1 MKKKNLIK
9 FIQTRT
15 GFFCLLVVLF
25 TLKYIFAVYQDFNL
39 GISDPYQHIIMWL
52 SPIGTTILLIGIG
65 FYFPKPIVS
74 YCVMLLMDFADT
86 ALLFANILYYR
97 QFSDFIT
104 VKTIANASK
113 VAPGLGKSAVALLH
127 FSDLFLWL
135 DLVVIIG
142 LLIARK
148 IKIEQK
154 SYGLLTPFTITSFG
168 ALVLTLNIFMAESSR
183 PRLLGTTFDRSYI
196 VKYLGINSFTVYDGV
211 KNEQTEQVNRNANTA
226 DLNKILAYTKKN
238 KLPANPQY
246 YGVAKGK
253 NVIVIHL
260 ESFQQF
266 LIDLKI
272 NGKEVTPFL
281 NSLYHNQHSLS
292 FANFYHQVGIGRT
305 SDAENM
311 LETSTFGISDG
322 SLFTALGGTNTFQAA
337 PQILREHGNYS
348 SAVFHGNVGSFWNRD
363 DVYKNMGYNYFF
375 DQNYYSDDRNDR
387 IGYGIKD
394 KVMFAESVK
403 YLERMQQ
410 PFYTKFI
417 TVTNHTPFE
426 MDEEDLDPTFN
437 TTETTDKAINN
448 YFETAHYLDQAVHEF
463 FNYLNKSGLSK
474 NTMVVIYGD
483 HYGLSNSENQ
493 TLAPIVGESSDT
505 WNSYNNVQMQ
515 RVPFMIY
522 SPKLKGRIK
531 QEVAGEIDV
540 LPTILHLLGISNHH
554 YVQFGNDL
562 LSPRYKPWIVFRNG
576 TIVSQKY
583 IIIGSKGRKGV
594 VYDRQSGKQ
603 IINFT
608 KQEKVEIAEL
618 AKKGKL
624 ALRYSDLLNN
634 HNLLR
639 FYTPIGF
646 KPVDPTQ
653 FDYFTNFQ
661 QMEQLR
667 KKLKRHSTALITQH
681 HRSTT
686 KLYKTD
692 APELSGRQKEITDIP
707 ESVSGNHLIE
717 KKNKPS
723 KKIKKSYNFN

>member
-25 TLKYIFAVYQDFNL
+25 TLKYIFAAYHDFNL

-86 ALLFANILYYR
+86 GLLFANILNYR

-104 VKTIANASK
+104 VKTIANAGK
-113 VAPGLGKSAVALLH
+113 VAPGLGKSAVALLQ

-135 DLVVIIG
+135 DLIVIIG

-148 IKIEQK
+148 IKIDQK
-154 SYGLLTPFTITSFG
+154 SYGLLTPFAITSFG
-168 ALVLTLNIFMAESSR
+168 AVVLSLNVFMAESSR

-196 VKYLGINSFTVYDGV
+196 VKYLGINTFTIYDGI

-226 DLNKILAYTKKN
+226 DLNKILAYTKKS
-238 KLPANPQY
+238 KLPVNPQY

-266 LIDLKI
+266 LIDLKV

-281 NSLYHNQHSLS
+281 NSIYHNRHSLS

-322 SLFTALGGTNTFQAA
+322 SLFTALGSSNTFQAA
-337 PQILREHGNYS
+337 PQILREHGNYT

-375 DQNYYSDDRNDR
+375 DQNYFSYDRSDR

-394 KVMFAESVK
+394 KIMFAESVK

-417 TVTNHTPFE
+417 TVTNHTPFD
-426 MDEEDLDPTFN
+426 MDEEDLDPSFKTAD
-437 TTETTDKAINN
+437 TTDKSINN
-448 YFETAHYLDQAVHEF
+448 YFETAHYLDQAVREF
-463 FNYLNKSGLSK
+463 FNYLDRSGLSK

-483 HYGLSNSENQ
+483 HYGLSNSENE

-522 SPKLKGRIK
+522 SPKIKGGIK
-531 QEVAGEIDV
+531 HEVAGEIDV
-540 LPTILHLLGISNHH
+540 LPTLLHLLGISNRR

-562 LSPRYKPWIVFRNG
+562 LSPKYKPWIVFRNG

-583 IIIGSKGRKGV
+583 VIIGGKGQKGV

-608 KQEKVEIAEL
+608 QQEKIEIAAL

-624 ALRYSDLLNN
+624 SLKYSDLLNN

-639 FYTPIGF
+639 FYTPTGF
-646 KPVDPTQ
+646 KPVDPGQ
-653 FDYFTNFQ
+653 FDYLTNFQ
-661 QMEQLR
+661 QMEEIR
-667 KKLKRHSTALITQH
+667 EKLKGHSTALITKH
-681 HRSTT
+681 HKSTT
-686 KLYKTD
+686 SLYKTD
-692 APELSGRQKEITDIP
+692 AAELSGRHEEITDIP
-707 ESVSGNHLIE
+707 DSVSGNHLVE

-723 KKIKKSYNFN
+723 KKSRKFYN

>member
-25 TLKYIFAVYQDFNL
+25 TLKYIFAAYHDFNL

-86 ALLFANILYYR
+86 GLLFANILNYR

-104 VKTIANASK
+104 VKTIANAGK
-113 VAPGLGKSAVALLH
+113 VAPGLGKSAVALLQ

-135 DLVVIIG
+135 DLIVIIG

-148 IKIEQK
+148 IKIDQK
-154 SYGLLTPFTITSFG
+154 SYGLLTPFAITSFG
-168 ALVLTLNIFMAESSR
+168 AVVLSLNVFMAESSR

-196 VKYLGINSFTVYDGV
+196 VKYLGINTFTIYDGI

-226 DLNKILAYTKKN
+226 DLNKILAYTKKS
-238 KLPANPQY
+238 KLPVNRQY

-266 LIDLKI
+266 LIDLKV

-281 NSLYHNQHSLS
+281 NSIYHNRHSLS

-322 SLFTALGGTNTFQAA
+322 SLFTALGSSNTFQAA
-337 PQILREHGNYS
+337 PQILREHGNYT

-375 DQNYYSDDRNDR
+375 DQNYFSYDRSDR

-394 KVMFAESVK
+394 KIMFAESVK

-410 PFYTKFI
+410 PFYSKYI
-417 TVTNHTPFE
+417 TVTNHTPFD
-426 MDEEDLDPTFN
+426 MDEEDLDPSFKTAD
-437 TTETTDKAINN
+437 TTDKSINN
-448 YFETAHYLDQAVHEF
+448 YFETAHYLDQAVREF
-463 FNYLNKSGLSK
+463 FNYLDRSGLSK

-483 HYGLSNSENQ
+483 HYGLSNSENE

-522 SPKLKGRIK
+522 SPKIKGGIK
-531 QEVAGEIDV
+531 HEVAGEIDV
-540 LPTILHLLGISNHH
+540 LPTLLHLLGISNRH

-562 LSPRYKPWIVFRNG
+562 LSPKYKPWIVFRNG

-583 IIIGSKGRKGV
+583 VIIGGKGQKGV

-608 KQEKVEIAEL
+608 QQEKIEIAAL

-624 ALRYSDLLNN
+624 SLKYSDLLNN

-639 FYTPIGF
+639 FYTPTGF
-646 KPVDPTQ
+646 KPVDPGQ
-653 FDYFTNFQ
+653 FDYLTNFQ
-661 QMEQLR
+661 QMEEIR
-667 KKLKRHSTALITQH
+667 EKLKGHSTALITKH
-681 HRSTT
+681 HKSTT
-686 KLYKTD
+686 SLYKTD
-692 APELSGRQKEITDIP
+692 AAELSGRHEEITDIP
-707 ESVSGNHLIE
+707 DSVSGNHLVE

-723 KKIKKSYNFN
+723 KKSRKFYN

>member
-1 MKKKNLIK
+1 MKKKNLIN

-25 TLKYIFAVYQDFNL
+25 TLKYIFAAYYDFNL
-39 GISDPYQHIIMWL
+39 GISDPYQHIIMWI
-52 SPIGTTILLIGIG
+52 SPIGTAVLLFSIG

-74 YCVMLLMDFADT
+74 YCVMLFMDFANT
-86 ALLFANILYYR
+86 GLLFANILNYR

-104 VKTIANASK
+104 VKTIVNAGK

-127 FSDLFLWL
+127 PTDLLLWL
-135 DLVVIIG
+135 DLIVIIG

-154 SYGLLTPFTITSFG
+154 SYGLLTPFAITSFG
-168 ALVLTLNIFMAESSR
+168 ALVLSLNIFLAESSR

-196 VKYLGINSFTVYDGV
+196 VKYLGIDTYTIYDGI

-226 DLNKILAYTKKN
+226 DLNKILSYTRKN
-238 KLPANPQY
+238 KLPVNPEY
-246 YGVAKGK
+246 YGVEKGK

-281 NSLYHNQHSLS
+281 NSIYHNKHSLS
-292 FANFYHQVGIGRT
+292 FSNFYHQVGIGRT

-311 LETSTFGISDG
+311 LETGTFGISDG
-322 SLFTALGGTNTFQAA
+322 SLFTALGSSNTFQAA
-337 PQILREHGNYS
+337 PQILRENGNYT

-375 DQNYYSDDRNDR
+375 DQNYFSFDRSDR

-394 KVMFAESVK
+394 KVMFAESIK

-417 TVTNHTPFE
+417 TVTNHTPFD
-426 MDEEDLDPTFN
+426 MDEEDLDPSFKTAD
-437 TTETTDKAINN
+437 TTDKSINN
-448 YFETAHYLDQAVHEF
+448 YFQTAHYLDQSIREF
-463 FNYLNKSGLSK
+463 FNYLNKSGLIR

-483 HYGLSNSENQ
+483 HYGLSNSENE

-522 SPKLKGRIK
+522 SPNLKGNIK
-531 QEVAGEIDV
+531 HEVAGEIDV
-540 LPTILHLLGISNHH
+540 LPTLLHLLGISNRK
-554 YVQFGNDL
+554 YIQFGNDL
-562 LSPRYKPWIVFRNG
+562 LSPKYQPWVVFRNG

-583 IIIGSKGRKGV
+583 VIIGGKGKKGV
-594 VYDRQSGKQ
+594 VYDRKTGKE
-603 IINFT
+603 IINYT
-608 KQEKVEIAEL
+608 KQEETEIAAL
-618 AKKGKL
+618 AKKGRISLK
-624 ALRYSDLLNN
+624 YSDLLNN

-639 FYTPIGF
+639 FYTPEGF
-646 KPVDPTQ
+646 KPVNPDQ
-653 FDYFTNFQ
+653 YDYLTNFQ
-661 QMEQLR
+661 QMENLR
-667 KKLKRHSTALITQH
+667 AKLKNKSTALISKRH
-681 HRSTT
+681 KSTT
-686 KLYKTD
+686 NLYKTD
-692 APELSGRQKEITDIP
+692 APELSGRQTEITEIP
-707 ESVSGNHLIE
+707 DSVSENHLEE
-717 KKNKPS
+717 KKNKSS
-723 KKIKKSYNFN
+723 KNKKKSYN

>member
-25 TLKYIFAVYQDFNL
+25 TLKYIFAAYHDFNL

-74 YCVMLLMDFADT
+74 YCVMLLMDLADT
-86 ALLFANILYYR
+86 GLLFANILNYR

-104 VKTIANASK
+104 VKTIANAGK
-113 VAPGLGKSAVALLH
+113 VAPGLGKSAVALLQ

-135 DLVVIIG
+135 DLIVIIG

-148 IKIEQK
+148 IKIDQK
-154 SYGLLTPFTITSFG
+154 SYGLLTPFAITSFG
-168 ALVLTLNIFMAESSR
+168 AVVLSLNVFMAESSR

-196 VKYLGINSFTVYDGV
+196 VKYLGINTFTIYDGI

-226 DLNKILAYTKKN
+226 DLNKILAYTKKS
-238 KLPANPQY
+238 KLPVNRQY

-266 LIDLKI
+266 LIDLKV

-281 NSLYHNQHSLS
+281 NSIYHNRHSLS

-322 SLFTALGGTNTFQAA
+322 SLFTALGSSNTFQAA
-337 PQILREHGNYS
+337 PQILREHGNYT

-375 DQNYYSDDRNDR
+375 DQNYFSYDRSDR

-394 KVMFAESVK
+394 KIMFAESVK

-417 TVTNHTPFE
+417 TVTNHTPFD
-426 MDEEDLDPTFN
+426 MDEEDLDPSFKTAD
-437 TTETTDKAINN
+437 TTDKSINN
-448 YFETAHYLDQAVHEF
+448 YFETAHYLDQAVREF
-463 FNYLNKSGLSK
+463 FNYLDRSGLSK

-483 HYGLSNSENQ
+483 HYGLSNSENE

-522 SPKLKGRIK
+522 SPKIKGGIK
-531 QEVAGEIDV
+531 HEVAGEIDV
-540 LPTILHLLGISNHH
+540 LPTLLHLLGISNRH

-562 LSPRYKPWIVFRNG
+562 LSPKYKPWIVFRNG

-583 IIIGSKGRKGV
+583 VIIGGKGQKGV

-608 KQEKVEIAEL
+608 QQEKIEIAAL

-624 ALRYSDLLNN
+624 SLKYSDLLNN

-639 FYTPIGF
+639 FYTPTGF
-646 KPVDPTQ
+646 KPVDPGQ
-653 FDYFTNFQ
+653 FDYLTNFQ
-661 QMEQLR
+661 QMEEIR
-667 KKLKRHSTALITQH
+667 EKLKGHSTALITKH
-681 HRSTT
+681 HKSTT
-686 KLYKTD
+686 SLYKTD
-692 APELSGRQKEITDIP
+692 AAELSGRHEEIMDIP
-707 ESVSGNHLIE
+707 DSVSGNHLVE

-723 KKIKKSYNFN
+723 KKSRKFYN

>member
-25 TLKYIFAVYQDFNL
+25 TLKYIFAAYHDFNL

-86 ALLFANILYYR
+86 GLLFANILNYR

-104 VKTIANASK
+104 VKTIANAGK
-113 VAPGLGKSAVALLH
+113 VAPGLGKSAVALLQ
-127 FSDLFLWL
+127 FSDVFLWL
-135 DLVVIIG
+135 DLIVIIG

-148 IKIEQK
+148 IKIDQK

-168 ALVLTLNIFMAESSR
+168 ALVLSLNVFMAESSR

-196 VKYLGINSFTVYDGV
+196 VKYLGINTFTIYDGI

-226 DLNKILAYTKKN
+226 DLNKILAYTKN
-238 KLPANPQY
+238 SKLPTNPQY

-266 LIDLKI
+266 LIDLKV

-281 NSLYHNQHSLS
+281 NSIYHNRHSLS

-322 SLFTALGGTNTFQAA
+322 SLFTALGSSNTFQAA
-337 PQILREHGNYS
+337 PQILREHGNYT

-375 DQNYYSDDRNDR
+375 DQNYFSYDRSDR

-394 KVMFAESVK
+394 KIMFAESIK

-417 TVTNHTPFE
+417 TVTNHTPFD
-426 MDEEDLDPTFN
+426 MDEEDLDPSFKTAD
-437 TTETTDKAINN
+437 TTDKAINN
-448 YFETAHYLDQAVHEF
+448 YFETAHYLDQAVREF
-463 FNYLNKSGLSK
+463 FNYLNRSGLSK

-483 HYGLSNSENQ
+483 HYGLSNSENE

-522 SPKLKGRIK
+522 SPKMKGAIK
-531 QEVAGEIDV
+531 HEVAGEIDV
-540 LPTILHLLGISNHH
+540 LPTLLHLLGISNRR

-562 LSPRYKPWIVFRNG
+562 LSPKYKPWIVFRNG

-583 IIIGSKGRKGV
+583 VIIGGKGQKGV

-608 KQEKVEIAEL
+608 KQEKIEIADL
-618 AKKGKL
+618 AKKGKMSL
-624 ALRYSDLLNN
+624 KYSDLLNN

-639 FYTPIGF
+639 FYTPTGF
-646 KPVDPTQ
+646 KPVDPGQ
-653 FDYFTNFQ
+653 FDYLTNFQ
-661 QMEQLR
+661 QMENIR
-667 KKLKRHSTALITQH
+667 EKLKGHSTDLITS
-681 HRSTT
+681 RRKSTT
-686 KLYKTD
+686 NLYKTD
-692 APELSGRQKEITDIP
+692 APELSGRHEEITNIP
-707 ESVSGNHLIE
+707 DSVSGNHLVE

-723 KKIKKSYNFN
+723 KNSKKSYN